1 MFTLPFSVFIE
12 LVYGYKPLD
21 LTSNGFFYPVPEIV
35 FNEMRLESLV
45 HRFPKELGVENKQP
59 SKATL

>member
-21 LTSNGFFYPVPEIV
+21 LTSNGFFLS
-35 FNEMRLESLV
+35 RS
-45 HRFPKELGVENKQP
+45 
-59 SKATL
+59 

>member
-1 MFTLPFSVFIE
+1 MFVLPFSVFIE

-21 LTSNGFFYPVPEIV
+21 LTSNGFFYPIHEID
-35 FNEMRLESLV
+35 FNEMRLGRLV
-45 HRFPKELGVENKQP
+45 HRFPKELGVEDKQP